1 VRGDFWL
8 GLASLSVATW
18 RATHLVVA
26 DDFPPVRW
34 VRRRLVAGAPEWLGD
49 LVTCCWCA
57 SVWIA
62 AGLTVAADL
71 AVGVPAPWLVFGVAA
86 GAAPL
91 LEQVSE
97 GWDLRNQQARRD
109 LSDADATRYHRGG
122 PVRGGR

>member
-8 GLASLSVATW
+8 GLLSLSVVTW

-26 DDFPPVRW
+26 DDFPPIRW
-34 VRRRLVAGAPEWLGD
+34 ARRRIVTGGPEWLGD

-62 AGLTVAADL
+62 AAVVALVDLT
-71 AVGVPAPWLVFGVAA
+71 VGVPWPWLVFGVVA

-109 LSDADATRYHRGG
+109 LAAETATRYHRGG
-122 PVRGGR
+122 EPR